1 MAGEGS
7 GPTMG
12 GVSSITSNSSHM
24 FMQHIPVA
32 VLFLI
37 IS

>member
-1 MAGEGS
+1 MAGESS

-12 GVSSITSNSSHM
+12 GVSSITSNSSYM
-24 FMQHIPVA
+24 FMQHIPVV

-37 IS
+37 VS